1 MAGAAATADEYRSQV
16 DESKQ
21 KEFDRVNKLFE
32 ENFKNDDPSQSVD
45 EVWQE
50 FRKTVKEAGKVG
62 LSEQE
67 MDTLFEKMK
76 PRYEQAA
83 KYEKEAPHTKNTAER
98 HYKED
103 TVKNFKAS
111 TKAASSSILD
121 NIKWAG
127 KKINEKLRSVA
138 TDSKGDVEGA
148 FKKAKPWL
156 LVAMALLGDRVFATI
171 AIVLLIQ
178 DIHQKLTEKRLQEE
192 LQAQQEETEEKA
204 SQAKEADKT
213 EETKEQSGEEERTPG
228 EDEPSEDIPA
238 DEQAYPFGEEN
249 GAKDAA
255 AMTAALTAAQQE
267 NERLRKELEE
277 TKQKLAASQKREKEL
292 EAQIGEEMKEV
303 NKERPEPQLTEERI
317 DVRGA
322 LKDEKDKA
330 AAAEFAQRTD
340 LYEKGMKV
348 FEENNTPNKLLVIP
362 TRNQSAPVIGIPK
375 GSKSLPDYKGELLN
389 SLKEAKSAGKTEL
402 SKTITD
408 VRYAPLTAGTSIDK
422 AIEEVEKRAE
432 DQRNNE
438 ARKVPNAEYNG
449 SYFIGGTEVG
459 REEAAKYLAQNGSVK
474 DFDKSLNYATREGII
489 LKDIREVGAKLK
501 ENESLIGNYTNK
513 DGEKRR
519 IMMTSLETKFPDYR
533 AIHKQLQQLQKQG
546 VKTLDHDIVDPR
558 FETTTLK
565 KGMPIKTA
573 IEITGNRAETDRR
586 NALKE
591 KTDPDIRDDGSKMYD
606 QDGNRIG
613 DQAVSKML
621 SENPAGD
628 SDKDSFVRK
637 LSNWKENH
645 KMELSA
651 AKKGYLAAKTVIS
664 KYQQSAER
672 AAAQGASR
680 I

>member
-1 MAGAAATADEYRSQV
+1 MAGVAAATDEYRSQV

-21 KEFDRVNKLFE
+21 EEFDRVNKLFE
-32 ENFKNDDPSQSVD
+32 ENFQNDDPSQSVD
-45 EVWQE
+45 EVWKE
-50 FRKTVKEAGKVG
+50 FQKTVKEAGKVG

-67 MDTLFEKMK
+67 MDTLFDKMK

-103 TVKNFKAS
+103 TVKNFKAA

-138 TDSKGDVEGA
+138 ANNKGDVESA

-178 DIHQKLTEKRLQEE
+178 DIHQKLMEKRLQEE

-213 EETKEQSGEEERTPG
+213 EETKEQSEEEKTPG
-228 EDEPSEDIPA
+228 ADEPSEDIPA

-255 AMTAALTAAQQE
+255 AMTATLTAAQQE

-292 EAQIGEEMKEV
+292 EAQIDEETKEV
-303 NKERPEPQLTEERI
+303 NKERPEPQITEERI
-317 DVRGA
+317 DVRDA

-330 AAAEFAQRTD
+330 AAAELAQRTD
-340 LYEKGMKV
+340 LYEKGMMV
-348 FEENNTPNKLLVIP
+348 FEENNIPNKLLVIP
-362 TRNQSAPVIGIPK
+362 TKNQSAPVIGIPK
-375 GSKSLPDYKGELLN
+375 GSKNLPDYKGELLN
-389 SLKEAKSAGKTEL
+389 SLKEAKNAGKTEL

-432 DQRNNE
+432 DQRSNE
-438 ARKVPNAEYNG
+438 AKKVPNAEYNG
-449 SYFIGGTEVG
+449 SYFIGRTEVG
-459 REEAAKYLAQNGSVK
+459 REEAAKYLAQNGSAK
-474 DFDKSLNYATREGII
+474 DFDKALNYATREGII
-489 LKDIREVGAKLK
+489 LQNIRDVGAKLK
-501 ENESLIGNYTNK
+501 ENETLIGNYTNK

-519 IMMTSLETKFPDYR
+519 VTMTSLETKFPDYR

-558 FETTTLK
+558 FTTLK

-573 IEITGNRAETDRR
+573 IKITGNRAEIDRQ
-586 NALKE
+586 NKLKE

-613 DQAVSKML
+613 DEAVSKML
-621 SENPAGD
+621 SENPSGD

-637 LSNWKENH
+637 LSEWKKDHDLEY
-645 KMELSA
+645 SA
-651 AKKGYLAAKTVIS
+651 VIKGYKAAKTVIS

-672 AAAQGASR
+672 TAAEGASR